1 MSRFSGKKPLDR
13 QAIGRAL
20 DRIEKEAQVSG
31 RSLREQ
37 LLDSVNESWRKRHS
51 HADDAG
57 MVQDLPLEFFRELVH
72 LSAGQSQRTPGQQI
86 QKALRPWASGQ
97 KPKQLQN
104 WYGQI
109 YGEFA
114 SGPLSEIMHEVL
126 VYGLKRD
133 EKLMRRVYD
142 AIRRGDVKT
151 IEQIARCVA
160 LIHGVRHEGTGQ
172 AARVASRNKKK
183 IGFAYLQLFEIDQKP
198 PTPAAIRIALARE
211 QCQDNRRGK
220 PTRFSDIWL
229 LLQSGAT
236 DDKDEPDRQSR
247 YEVVGSRYIK
257 KVLKALRWPLQSSSR
272 GPLTVTMVKKM
283 LDKMEAP
290 YIDDSVVL
298 R

>member
-1 MSRFSGKKPLDR
+1 MSRFTGKKTLDR

-37 LLDSVNESWRKRHS
+37 LLDSVSESWRRRHS
-51 HADDAG
+51 KADDAESLK
-57 MVQDLPLEFFRELVH
+57 DLPIEFFRELVH
-72 LSAGQSQRTPGQQI
+72 LSAGQSRRTPGQQI
-86 QKALRPWASGQ
+86 QKALRPWASGEN
-97 KPKQLQN
+97 PKQIKN
-104 WYGQI
+104 WYGQM

-114 SGPLSEIMHEVL
+114 SGPLSEIMREVL

-133 EKLMRRVYD
+133 EKLMHRVYA
-142 AIRRGDVKT
+142 AIRQGDVKT

-160 LIHGVRHEGTGQ
+160 LIHGMRHEGTGQ
-172 AARVASRNKKK
+172 AARVASQNKKK
-183 IGFAYLQLFEIDQKP
+183 IGFAYLQLFETEQKP

-220 PTRFSDIWL
+220 PVRFSDIWL

-247 YEVVGSRYIK
+247 YEVVGTRYIK
-257 KVLKALRWPLQSSSR
+257 KVIKALRWPLRSSAR
-272 GPLTVTMVKKM
+272 GPITIRLVKTI
-283 LDKMEAP
+283 LDKMEGP
-290 YIDDSVVL
+290 YLDDSPTM